1 MGPLDVSGAR
11 AAFERKCNSYLGVL
25 YDGTNKLR
33 ENNTRVICNGPN
45 GMSGAR
51 ALFEWKLN
59 EPMVPQAGARDRMVP
74 FNGTI
79 CELFE

>member
-1 MGPLDVSGAR
+1 MSGAR

-33 ENNTRVICNGPN
+33 ENNTRVLCNGPN

-51 ALFEWKLN
+51 AAFERKCIGTLL
-59 EPMVPQAGARDRMVP
+59 MVP
-74 FNGTI
+74 
-79 CELFE
+79 